1 MDPLFRSS
9 SPASRIRGGRL
20 LRFLALSALAAVT
33 VVLGSLGPAPLPPR
47 GDSSQAALTNLRQ
60 EYDDLQVWAS
70 AIAASTDTLPSDG
83 SERAR
88 ALADQLARILGP
100 LESEFERTTAS
111 LSTAQLELVLPLW
124 ERMAF
129 AHAGFA
135 MLQEEAATLG
145 GDPTLQPAELHHL
158 ADELSAVV
166 DFAVE
171 IQRQIMSELTA
182 PVITPI
188 RVT

>member
-1 MDPLFRSS
+1 MGSPLCGSY
-9 SPASRIRGGRL
+9 PASRISGGRL
-20 LRFLALSALAAVT
+20 LRIFALSGLAGVT
-33 VVLGSLGPAPLPPR
+33 FVLGSLGPAELPTR
-47 GDSSQAALTNLRQ
+47 GDTSQAALTTLGQ
-60 EYDDLQVWAS
+60 EYDDLQLWAS
-70 AIAASTDTLPSDG
+70 AIAATTDTLPSEG

-88 ALADQLARILGP
+88 VLAGQLARVLGP

-135 MLQEEAATLG
+135 MLRDEAATLG
-145 GDPTLQPAELHHL
+145 DDPTLQPAELHHL

-166 DFAVE
+166 DFAAE
-171 IQRQIMSELTA
+171 IQRQIMSQLTA
-182 PVITPI
+182 PVPTPI

>member
-1 MDPLFRSS
+1 MGSLPRRSY
-9 SPASRIRGGRL
+9 PPQRISGGLL
-20 LRFLALSALAAVT
+20 LRLLALSALAAVT
-33 VVLGSLGPAPLPPR
+33 FVLGSLAPVDLPPR
-47 GDSSQAALTNLRQ
+47 SDSSQAALTILGQ
-60 EYDDLQVWAS
+60 EYDDLQLWAS
-70 AIAASTDTLPSDG
+70 AISATTDTLPAEG

-166 DFAVE
+166 DFAAE
-171 IQRQIMSELTA
+171 IQRQIMTELTA
-182 PVITPI
+182 PVATPI